1 VAPRR
6 QARPLLTGARLDLD
20 RKRFWRNGWR
30 NGFGVLATRTGTRAA
45 TFHPHRRLTMLREAL
60 HAKIHRATVTQCEPD
75 YMGSI
80 TIDPDLL
87 DAVGMRVNEK
97 VLVADCNNAQRFETY
112 IFKGR
117 RGSGEICVNGA
128 AANCTGVGH
137 VVLIMSFCQLTPDE
151 FASHRPKVVICTKE
165 NRVGELIEYQ
175 PE

>member
-1 VAPRR
+1 
-6 QARPLLTGARLDLD
+6 
-20 RKRFWRNGWR
+20 
-30 NGFGVLATRTGTRAA
+30 
-45 TFHPHRRLTMLREAL
+45 MLREAL
-60 HAKIHRATVTQCEPD
+60 FAKIHRVRVTECQPD

-137 VVLIMSFCQLTPDE
+137 IVLVMSFCQLTAE
-151 FASHRPKVVICTKE
+151 EMRTHRPKVALCTAE
-165 NRVGELIEYQ
+165 NRVAQVIEYVA
-175 PE
+175 E